1 MEITTFINR
10 ITIACKEKGLTRTEW
25 ARDFGI
31 SEATVR
37 NWIRNGNFP
46 SVEIVNRIASYFGVS
61 MEFLLGIDEP
71 KIDDID
77 FLILTKLK
85 KLTPEQKK
93 LVIAVEDS
101 LFKEQEKRP

>member
-1 MEITTFINR
+1 MDISTFINR
-10 ITIACKEKGLTRTEW
+10 LNIACTNKGLTRTEW

-46 SVEIVNRIASYFGVS
+46 SVDIVYNIARYFGVS
-61 MEFLLGIDEP
+61 IEYLIGVDEP
-71 KIDDID
+71 EIEDID

-85 KLTPEQKK
+85 KLSEEQKK
-93 LVIAVEDS
+93 FLIAVEDS
-101 LFKEQEKRP
+101 LLKEEKK